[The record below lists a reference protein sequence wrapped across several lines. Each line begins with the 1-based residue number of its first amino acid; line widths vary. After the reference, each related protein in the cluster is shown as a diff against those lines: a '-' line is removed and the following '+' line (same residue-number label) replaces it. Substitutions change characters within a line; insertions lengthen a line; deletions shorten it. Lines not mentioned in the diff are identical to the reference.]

1 MYNKNEFILYFIFCP
16 NKMVTAPLSRLS
28 SYLLGSWWHKRPQRQ
43 EVEEGRGWTFLNI
56 QATHPRHPFPPNLSN
71 TNKLIENFFLPQLK
85 PTESELHNKCVSLL
99 SFVSICF
106 YPEAL
111 PTHVLILS
119 LSVRNL
125 NVAGHPSSVHQL
137 RLWDGPPIRQ
147 WYTRSPQ
154 EVTPVI
160 AISNDYS
167 IWGVIPDIP
176 GQTL

>member
-1 MYNKNEFILYFIFCP
+1 
-16 NKMVTAPLSRLS
+16 MVTARMSRLS

-71 TNKLIENFFLPQLK
+71 MNELIENFFLPQLK
-85 PTESELHNKCVSLL
+85 PAQSELHFKYVRLQN
-99 SFVSICF
+99 FVSICF

-111 PTHVLILS
+111 QTHVLIVS

-125 NVAGHPSSVHQL
+125 NVAGHPSPVHQL
-137 RLWDGPPIRQ
+137 RLWDGRPIRQ

>member
-1 MYNKNEFILYFIFCP
+1 
-16 NKMVTAPLSRLS
+16 MVTAPLPCLS

-56 QATHPRHPFPPNLSN
+56 QATHPRHSFPPNLSN
-71 TNKLIENFFLPQLK
+71 TNKLIEKFFLPQLK

-125 NVAGHPSSVHQL
+125 NVAGHPSSVHQH